1 MPRRKELAWPV
12 LEEESY
18 RQFIRPQETQQQGEN
33 TFSVTCLDQD
43 LFPKG
48 LFRAQNS
55 GCTYMYTHACLH
67 ARMSAD
73 NHSQKVKED

>member
-18 RQFIRPQETQQQGEN
+18 RHLVCPQETQQQGEN
-33 TFSVTCLDQD
+33 IVTSLDQD

-67 ARMSAD
+67 ARVSAD